1 MISLLSLE
9 FVVTYVRMSH
19 LLNQTWYL
27 ETSFCLISLPEP
39 FFLFLSLCFAFTHLC
54 LALIL
59 QYVWEFVSLVF
70 LQSSFHR
77 SILCFDGISQC
88 CCLCDTLEGYCKP
101 FRMLRK
107 CIFLTLEWHYCDIV
121 ILILWHTVT
130 FFLMADSDDLLS
142 TVKDKVQSC
151 LIFWWLLGTG
161 QTDVKE
167 HYVREGLGISLS
179 DGCCTL

>member
-1 MISLLSLE
+1 MKSLLLSLE
-9 FVVTYVRMSH
+9 FVVTSVRMSH

-39 FFLFLSLCFAFTHLC
+39 FFLFLSLCFPFTHLC

-88 CCLCDTLEGYCKP
+88 CCLCVTLEGYCKP
-101 FRMLRK
+101 FTMLRK
-107 CIFLTLEWHYCDIV
+107 CVFLTLEWHYCDIV
-121 ILILWHTVT
+121 ILILLSL
-130 FFLMADSDDLLS
+130 FSDGW
-142 TVKDKVQSC
+142 
-151 LIFWWLLGTG
+151 FWWFAVNSER
-161 QTDVKE
+161 QSA
-167 HYVREGLGISLS
+167 I
-179 DGCCTL
+179 DGYWEQDKLM